1 MGVLPFREILI
12 KKRISFL
19 HQILNEE
26 KDSIMYRFL
35 QTQLKSMSSKDWIT
49 QVLKDIKD
57 INLNLSLEEIKVMKK
72 SELKKILKKMVADVA
87 FERLQKLKENHSKV
101 INLKYHK
108 LEMQMYLKA
117 SQHKLKQED
126 AQMIFNLRSRMTE
139 VKINYR
145 GRYEN
150 FECEACKINE
160 ESQMHITECKEI
172 IKLRKEYKKPPE
184 YSKLFNGSVKTQL
197 EIAKD
202 FTENMK
208 IKENLN
214 KKK

>member
-1 MGVLPFREILI
+1 M
-12 KKRISFL
+12 
-19 HQILNEE
+19 
-26 KDSIMYRFL
+26 
-35 QTQLKSMSSKDWIT
+35 
-49 QVLKDIKD
+49 
-57 INLNLSLEEIKVMKK
+57 
-72 SELKKILKKMVADVA
+72 
-87 FERLQKLKENHSKV
+87 QK
-101 INLKYHK
+101 
-108 LEMQMYLKA
+108 YLKA
-117 SQHKLKQED
+117 SQYNLKQED

-184 YSKLFNGSVKTQL
+184 YSKFFNGSVKTQL